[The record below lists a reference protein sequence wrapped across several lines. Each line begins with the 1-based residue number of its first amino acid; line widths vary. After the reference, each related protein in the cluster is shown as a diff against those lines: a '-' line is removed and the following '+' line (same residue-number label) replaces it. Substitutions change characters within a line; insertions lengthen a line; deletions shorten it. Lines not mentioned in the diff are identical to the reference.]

1 MFSARVNTSKEQK
14 THHNCSTILQDEE
27 NFVRDGRPEVS
38 TKGSYLLVPKQLTID
53 ITLKASHDQLEAS
66 TAGAR

>member
-27 NFVRDGRPEVS
+27 NFVCDGRPEVS
-38 TKGSYLLVPKQLTID
+38 TKGSYLLVLKQLTID